1 MPPMLRAQYLLFIT
15 SYSFLI
21 LVLHPLCVLHPPPKV
36 DIFSG
41 TLGKAYGNVGGYI
54 AGSDAV
60 IDLVRS
66 FGSGF
71 IFTTSLPPHVLAG
84 AKESIRILASEE
96 GRVLRRRHQVGSG
109 MASM

>member
-1 MPPMLRAQYLLFIT
+1 MSLSGFW
-15 SYSFLI
+15 YSQLI
-21 LVLHPLCVLHPPPKV
+21 RICSVQV
-36 DIFSG
+36 DVFSG

-84 AKESIRILASEE
+84 AKEAVRILASEE
-96 GRVLRRRHQVGSG
+96 GRALRRRHQVGHQK
-109 MASM
+109 